1 MTPLEAAKEAIRLA
15 DVYKLHPHPM
25 GGHGDPVRGP
35 GFDLDRHIRK
45 HAIAI
50 ATALIE
56 AERRLADLEMILR
69 AANGFDGVR
78 IDKGVFMKTRWTILR
93 REFSTEGGKPRLHG
107 VTSFNFEEDGVTPI
121 LTDEARAAL
130 AGDPK

>member
-1 MTPLEAAKEAIRLA
+1 MECVANAAFIA
-15 DVYKLHPHPM
+15 
-25 GGHGDPVRGP
+25 
-35 GFDLDRHIRK
+35 
-45 HAIAI
+45 HAGTHYRAI

-56 AERRLADLEMILR
+56 AEERLADLEMILR
-69 AANGFDGVR
+69 AANEFDGVR

>member
-56 AERRLADLEMILR
+56 AEEKAKRNEAKLADVKCQLLDMLDLMPVP
-69 AANGFDGVR
+69 GS
-78 IDKGVFMKTRWTILR
+78 RWRMNI
-93 REFSTEGGKPRLHG
+93 K
-107 VTSFNFEEDGVTPI
+107 
-121 LTDEARAAL
+121 AAL
-130 AGDPK
+130 RTIDAALTGDPK

>member
-1 MTPLEAAKEAIRLA
+1 MTPLEAAKEALNAWDRNIPHEIVQDLHWSDIA
-15 DVYKLHPHPM
+15 DPWQAASFVQGY
-25 GGHGDPVRGP
+25 
-35 GFDLDRHIRK
+35 I
-45 HAIAI
+45 
-50 ATALIE
+50 TALID

-69 AANGFDGVR
+69 AANEFDGVR